1 VEVNKKL
8 VTISGILGGLLGI
21 AALIAASI
29 FPEKVISIALLSV
42 FSLIFLLFFF
52 ISHYEMF
59 RAFSKKRS
67 TQLGLNS
74 VLMIVLFIFI
84 SIVINLIARQYYFRT
99 DMSSTENYSLAPQT
113 VQVVRQ
119 LESPI
124 HIRVFGQESSP
135 SFKSAKKLLES
146 YRYFSR
152 NIMYSV
158 IDLDRAPLVAKEYG
172 IDQYDSILV
181 ESAVKP
187 VIVYGI
193 SEESI
198 TNGII
203 KATRDISKK
212 IYFLTGHG
220 ENDILD
226 NGRNGMSRAV
236 SRLRALG
243 YELTTLVLGA
253 VESVPDDADLLV
265 IAGPKE
271 EFSDRDIIMII
282 DFMERDGKILGL
294 FDPGYDPAPIIGRT
308 GIQMLQG
315 QIVDPASN
323 LGGRD
328 VMVPLV
334 SSYPDTP
341 ITRNFTLSSVFPGA
355 APLQTGTLPDVYE
368 YFTIAST
375 SSESTIVRED
385 KPVSGKGEHI
395 IAAAAGSVSGKD
407 IMIVFGD
414 ADFATNAFFDVVGNG
429 NFFLNSVNWI
439 LEEGDLI
446 SIVPR
451 RDDFIPLY
459 ITPQQG
465 KVLFYIVVVV
475 LPLSV
480 FALGFNVWRK
490 RRVL

>member
-1 VEVNKKL
+1 
-8 VTISGILGGLLGI
+8 
-21 AALIAASI
+21 
-29 FPEKVISIALLSV
+29 
-42 FSLIFLLFFF
+42 
-52 ISHYEMF
+52 
-59 RAFSKKRS
+59 
-67 TQLGLNS
+67 
-74 VLMIVLFIFI
+74 
-84 SIVINLIARQYYFRT
+84 
-99 DMSSTENYSLAPQT
+99 PQT

-119 LESPI
+119 LGSTV

-135 SFKSAKKLLES
+135 SFNRAKKLLES
-146 YRYFSR
+146 YRYVSR
-152 NIMYSV
+152 NVMYSIV
-158 IDLDRAPLVAKEYG
+158 DLDRAPLLAKEFG
-172 IDQYDSILV
+172 IDQYDSIVV
-181 ESAVKP
+181 ESSGNHV
-187 VIVYGI
+187 VVYGI

-203 KATRDISKK
+203 KATREIRKK

-220 ENDILD
+220 ENDIQD

-236 SRLRALG
+236 SRLSALG
-243 YELTTLVLGA
+243 YELTTLVLGRGEA
-253 VESVPDDADLLV
+253 VPDDADLLV

-271 EFSDRDIIMII
+271 RFSDQDLIKINKFITQ
-282 DFMERDGKILGL
+282 DGKILGL
-294 FDPGYDPAPIIGRT
+294 FDPGFDPSPIIGGT
-308 GIQMLQG
+308 GIQMLKG
-315 QIVDPASN
+315 QITDPSSN

-341 ITRNFTLSSVFPGA
+341 ITRNFTLSSVFPGV
-355 APLQTGTLPDVYE
+355 APLETGAFPDVYE

-375 SSESTIVRED
+375 SPESTVIDEGIA
-385 KPVSGKGEHI
+385 VSGKGEHI

-407 IMIVFGD
+407 IMVVFGD
-414 ADFATNAFFDVVGNG
+414 ADFVTNAFFDVVGNG

-446 SIVPR
+446 SIIPQ

-459 ITPQQG
+459 ITPQQAR
-465 KVLFYIVVVV
+465 VLFYISVIA

-490 RRVL
+490 RKVL